1 MTTSTWTSYTKNL
14 MCVVL
19 NIVSCM
25 IYLYVYP
32 LALSISVG
40 GSIEF
45 GTKVGNYYWQ
55 QDIA

>member
-1 MTTSTWTSYTKNL
+1 MF
-14 MCVVL
+14 VVL

-45 GTKVGNYYWQ
+45 GTKVGNYY
-55 QDIA
+55 